1 VNNDNETVDNV
12 ERVKAG
18 DGMPLPL
25 KEVIGDL
32 GKNWG
37 WLMALGILF
46 VVLGVIALGMPVAM
60 TLTTVVFFAVLLFAG
75 GIFQIID
82 AFKCKGW
89 KGTVWHVLIGLLY
102 IVAAGV
108 IFNNPALG
116 SLTLTAMLG
125 AIFIAIGLLRIVM
138 SLQLKQQSGG
148 WGWLLF
154 AGIVSILLG
163 AAILL
168 KWPATGLVV
177 IGVLVA
183 IEMIIH
189 GWSYVFMALAARK
202 AHRIITNTGA

>member
-1 VNNDNETVDNV
+1 VSNDNETVENA

-25 KEVIGDL
+25 KEVFGDL

-75 GIFQIID
+75 GVFQIID
-82 AFKCKGW
+82 AFKCRGW

-202 AHRIITNTGA
+202 AHRIIANTGA

>member
-25 KEVIGDL
+25 KEVFGDL

-202 AHRIITNTGA
+202 AHRIIANTGA

>member
-25 KEVIGDL
+25 KEVFGDL

>member
-1 VNNDNETVDNV
+1 MNNDNETVDNV
-12 ERVKAG
+12 EKVKAG

-25 KEVIGDL
+25 KEVFGDL

-202 AHRIITNTGA
+202 AHRIIANTGA

>member
-1 VNNDNETVDNV
+1 MSNDNETVENA

-25 KEVIGDL
+25 KEVFGDL

-75 GIFQIID
+75 GVFQIID
-82 AFKCKGW
+82 AFKCRGW

-202 AHRIITNTGA
+202 AHRIIANTGA